1 MAYVTFTSP
10 GCIAAIVLND
20 PPDNYI
26 SRSVMADINRYID
39 EELRPKIKLC
49 SLVVT
54 SDGPN
59 FSSGMDIEDIA
70 GLGPK
75 EATLLSRICHRV
87 MRGLEEL
94 PVPVIA
100 AISGRAYDIGFEL
113 ALACD
118 IRICTEDAVFGM
130 PSVRLGAPPSSGAT
144 SRLPGI
150 IGAGR
155 AREILYTGRKVT
167 AREAHEIGL
176 VSRVVSGKAALMEDV
191 RATAFRIANNAPDAV
206 RQTKALINLAGY
218 GGGDEMDE
226 REASAF
232 GESFGPGT
240 EQRAGMMAR
249 LEGQRMPWGKSDV
262 KWCSSLEGADK
273 EEGEQ
278 G

>member
-10 GCIAAIVLND
+10 ECIAALVLND
-20 PPDNYI
+20 PPENYI

-59 FSSGMDIEDIA
+59 FSSGMDIADIA
-70 GLGPK
+70 GLSAK

-100 AISGRAYDIGFEL
+100 AVSGKAYDIGFEL

-130 PSVRLGAPPSSGAT
+130 PAVRFGAPPASGAT
-144 SRLPGI
+144 SRLPGLV
-150 IGAGR
+150 GAGR
-155 AREILYTGRKVT
+155 AREILYTGRDVT

-176 VSRVVSGKAALMEDV
+176 VSRVVSGKAALMEEA

-206 RQTKALINLAGY
+206 RQTKSLINLAGY
-218 GGGDEMDE
+218 GGRDDLDEH
-226 REASAF
+226 EATSF
-232 GESFGPGT
+232 GESFGPST
-240 EQRAGMMAR
+240 EQRAGMMAH
-249 LEGQRMPWGKSDV
+249 LEGQKLPWDKSDV
-262 KWCSSLEGADK
+262 KWCRFEDEKDDK
-273 EEGEQ
+273 G
-278 G
+278 